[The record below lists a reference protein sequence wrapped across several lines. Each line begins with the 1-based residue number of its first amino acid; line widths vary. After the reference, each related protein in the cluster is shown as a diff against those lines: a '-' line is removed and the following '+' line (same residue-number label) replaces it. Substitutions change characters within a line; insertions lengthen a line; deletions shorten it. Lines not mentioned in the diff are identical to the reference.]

1 MATKATK
8 VRDIMTGSPTSV
20 SPELDIVTVARAMRD
35 EDIGAVL
42 VADSDKLYG
51 VVTDRDL
58 VVRGLAGGGDP
69 GRTKVAGVCSEVTA
83 TVGPDDSLDTA
94 AERMRERSVRRLPVI
109 EDGRPVGIVS
119 LGDLAIEK
127 DARSALADIS
137 AAKGNA

>member
-1 MATKATK
+1 MATK

-42 VADSDKLYG
+42 VAEGDDLKG

-58 VVRGLAGGGDP
+58 VVRGLAAGGDP
-69 GRTKVAGVCSEVTA
+69 AKSTIGDIASQATA
-83 TVGPDDSLDTA
+83 TVGPDDSLDRA
-94 AERMRERSVRRLPVI
+94 AQIMRERSVRRLPVI

-119 LGDLAIEK
+119 IGDLAMEK
-127 DARSALADIS
+127 DSRSALADIS
-137 AAKGNA
+137 AARPNT

>member
-1 MATKATK
+1 MATKI
-8 VRDIMTGSPTSV
+8 RDIMTGSPTAV

-42 VADSDKLYG
+42 VADDDRLYG
-51 VVTDRDL
+51 LVTDRDL
-58 VVRGLAGGGDP
+58 VVRGLAAGGDP
-69 GRTKVAGVCSEVTA
+69 TGAKVGGLCSDVTA

-109 EDGRPVGIVS
+109 ENGKPVGIVS

-127 DARSALADIS
+127 DSGSALADIS

>member
-1 MATKATK
+1 MATK

-20 SPELDIVTVARAMRD
+20 SPELDLVTVARAMRD

-42 VADSDKLYG
+42 VADSDTLYG
-51 VVTDRDL
+51 LVTDRDL
-58 VVRGLAGGGDP
+58 VIRGLAGAGDP
-69 GRTKVAGVCSEVTA
+69 RQTKVAGVCSDVTA

-94 AERMRERSVRRLPVI
+94 ADRMRERSVRRLPVI
-109 EDGRPVGIVS
+109 ENGRPVGIVS

-137 AAKGNA
+137 AAKGNG